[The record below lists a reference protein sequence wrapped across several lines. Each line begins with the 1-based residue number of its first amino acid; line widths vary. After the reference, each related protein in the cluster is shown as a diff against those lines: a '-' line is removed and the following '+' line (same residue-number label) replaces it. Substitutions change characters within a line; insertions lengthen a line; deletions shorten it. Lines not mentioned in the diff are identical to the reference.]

1 MARGIPIPF
10 TKKQEKFI
18 LANYLLIPT
27 KRLANQC
34 GCNAPRIHNF
44 LKKHGLEIPQDQRE
58 IWKKAAMFQNNHKT
72 WNKGKPMEEYMTP
85 EAIAVIRSTQFK
97 KGQPAK
103 NEKYNGYE
111 RITKEGYVMVRV
123 AKGKFKLKH
132 RLEWQE
138 KIGPLKSTEILVCRS
153 DNPRNTDPSN
163 WDKITR
169 EENMLRNSR
178 HEFIKELVP
187 TMALISNLKKTIK
200 KRESNGKEQ
209 NDRS

>member
-1 MARGIPIPF
+1 MAKGKPIPF
-10 TKKQEKFI
+10 TKAQEKFI
-18 LANYLLIPT
+18 LDNYLLIPT
-27 KRLANQC
+27 KRLADKC
-34 GCNAPRIHNF
+34 SCKAPRIYNF
-44 LKKHGLEIPQDQRE
+44 LKKHGLEIPQEQRE
-58 IWKKAAMFQNNHKT
+58 IWKKAAMFQKNHKS
-72 WNKGKPMEEYMTP
+72 WNKGMPMEAYMTP
-85 EAIAVIRSTQFK
+85 DAIAKIKSTQFK
-97 KGQPAK
+97 KGQPAR

-111 RITKEGYVMVRV
+111 RLTKEGYVMIRV

-138 KIGPLKSTEILVCRS
+138 KIGPLKSTEVLVCKS

-163 WDKITR
+163 WEKITR

-187 TMALISNLKKTIK
+187 TMALISSLKNTIK